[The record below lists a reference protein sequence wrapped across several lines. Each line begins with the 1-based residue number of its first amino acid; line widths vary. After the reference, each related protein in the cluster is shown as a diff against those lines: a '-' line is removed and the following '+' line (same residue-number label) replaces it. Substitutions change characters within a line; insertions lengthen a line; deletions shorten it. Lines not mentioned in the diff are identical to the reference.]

1 MYNFEQIVELFD
13 EDQDVIRQ
21 ALTLYF
27 EKYGGDATPPYS
39 DEVVGRLDEFFSL
52 VNKNGNG
59 GKILAAGSSNG
70 NLTNGDSQQIESVL
84 GTKGIA
90 LAIAIAA
97 AREGRALARLHESVS
112 RSSFNAETNKVH
124 TELLDSLDNEATWLE
139 DYSEDATAQFRLL
152 KRLGIV
158 QEESQFNAVLEL
170 RSPKLNRKRPV
181 PYGQLNHSGG
191 NTYELDEH

>member
-1 MYNFEQIVELFD
+1 MYSLSQVCELFD
-13 EDQDVIRQ
+13 EDKETIRQ

-70 NLTNGDSQQIESVL
+70 NLTNGITSGDSQQIENVL
-84 GTKGIA
+84 GTKGVA

-112 RSSFNAETNKVH
+112 RTAFNAETNKVH
-124 TELLDSLDNEATWLE
+124 TELLGNLDADSNWLE
-139 DYSEDATAQFRLL
+139 DYSEDNQAQSRLL

-158 QEESQFNAVLEL
+158 QEESQFNAILEL
-170 RSPKLNRKRPV
+170 AIARTQSKASRPTRPV
-181 PYGQLNHSGG
+181 QPSWSEYL
-191 NTYELDEH
+191 